1 MDGARTRGSKQVI
14 KAGVRVS
21 ISGDDRRTHLK
32 QARIDSREDD
42 SLCNKQSNS
51 VYSDKLYLLSTEGV
65 TGFMDVLCAAHVDIT
80 AAASIFFIET
90 RSLTAR
96 M

>member
-14 KAGVRVS
+14 KAGVSVS

-65 TGFMDVLCAAHVDIT
+65 TGFMDVLCAAHVDIIVT
-80 AAASIFFIET
+80 ASKIVFEC
-90 RSLTAR
+90 RSLTPR